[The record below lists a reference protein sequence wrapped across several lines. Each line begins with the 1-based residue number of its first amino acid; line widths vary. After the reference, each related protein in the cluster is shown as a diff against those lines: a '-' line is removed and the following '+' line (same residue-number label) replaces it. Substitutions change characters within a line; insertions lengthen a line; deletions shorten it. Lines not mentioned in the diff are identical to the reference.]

1 MGLFFAQWFGG
12 DDVAAGGQDF
22 AAEFRVEVIEVGI
35 ATQHQGLGA
44 HRALGGMDLDLGAIV
59 DAGHGR
65 VLEQLDPQSLC
76 RCGFAQG
83 QVQWMQVPRTHVDQA
98 THIARGADH
107 GVHLVGLQQTGLVA
121 ITEAAQFFGI
131 LGEAFK
137 VTGLVG
143 EVAVTPGQVAGDLEA
158 LDPLPD
164 DFHGFQAHEFHLP
177 NTFDTDDVGELIEAV
192 ADAAN
197 QLPAIAST
205 GAPADSMG
213 FKQHYAEAAFGQ
225 LKRRVQPRK
234 PTAHHT
240 DIGQHFAFERRKFGL
255 RQAAGGV
262 VGGDVVRSRLLSTR
276 VHVRDPGV
284 DV

>member
-1 MGLFFAQWFGG
+1 
-12 DDVAAGGQDF
+12 
-22 AAEFRVEVIEVGI
+22 
-35 ATQHQGLGA
+35 
-44 HRALGGMDLDLGAIV
+44 MDLDLGAIV

-121 ITEAAQFFGI
+121 VAEAAQFFGI
-131 LGEAFK
+131 LGETFK

-143 EVAVTPGQVAGDLEA
+143 EIAVAPGQVAGDLEA

-177 NTFDTDDVGELIEAV
+177 NTFGTDDVGELIEAV
-192 ADAAN
+192 ADATN
-197 QLPAIAST
+197 QLPAIATT

-213 FKQHYAEAAFGQ
+213 FKQHHAETAFGQ

-234 PTAHHT
+234 PAAHHT

-262 VGGDVVRSRLLSTR
+262 VGRGVVQGRLLSTGI
-276 VHVRDPGV
+276 HVRIPDSCV
-284 DV
+284 WKT